1 MLLFGLWASL
11 QSAIAAP
18 CPTGTIKRHGKI
30 KHESIT
36 EASGLIVTDNWL
48 WVHNDSGDAASLYA
62 ITKEGESRASI
73 MVEGAFAKDWEDM
86 THFSDNGQSY
96 FLIGDIGDNKER
108 NASVT
113 FYVIKQPT
121 SNTAAKLLYTFTA
134 TYADIG
140 PKDAEAVVVDP
151 QSKELLLI
159 TKGRDGVIH
168 FLQGKFP
175 LPSELSSE
183 AEIKQGHGETIQDPS
198 FNAQQVSLSEIHQI
212 PFATPP
218 LDRREQSRLITS
230 AAIHPSGHQ
239 LIIRNYLSARLYQ
252 KEQGQTWAE
261 AVQQEPC
268 RLPLPLQPQGET
280 LAFSPDG
287 KSLWTLSEGNKPSL
301 YEIRLQQQ

>member
-1 MLLFGLWASL
+1 MLLFGLWSSL
-11 QSAIAAP
+11 QLALATP
-18 CPTGTIKRHGKI
+18 CPTGSIQKRGKVT
-30 KHESIT
+30 HDSIT

-48 WVHNDSGDAASLYA
+48 WVHNDSGDSASLYA
-62 ITKEGESRASI
+62 IGKDGERRASI

-86 THFSDNGQSY
+86 TSFSENGQSY

-108 NASVT
+108 HSNVT
-113 FYVIKQPT
+113 FYVIEQPT
-121 SNTAAKLLYTFTA
+121 SNTTAKLLYTFTA

-140 PKDAEAVVVDP
+140 AKDAEAIVVDP
-151 QSKELLLI
+151 HNKELLLI
-159 TKGRDGVIH
+159 TKGRDGIIH

-175 LPSELSSE
+175 LPSELPTESE
-183 AEIKQGHGETIQDPS
+183 QKEADKISDPS
-198 FNAQQVSLSEIHQI
+198 FNTQQITLSEIHQI

-218 LDRREQSRLITS
+218 LDRRQQSRLITS
-230 AAIHPSGHQ
+230 AAIHPNGHQ
-239 LIIRNYLSARLYQ
+239 LIVRNYLSARLYQ

-287 KSLWTLSEGNKPSL
+287 KSLWTLSEGKKTSL
-301 YEIRLQQQ
+301 YEILLTQQ